1 MARAR
6 MSTAEVDEYFDYQ
19 PCSTRDLPDP
29 TPLVD
34 NLTRCVI
41 EVLLGTREV
50 EQVARWV
57 TEDTYLHLARRSIA
71 ARRTRAL
78 RKQQPIRAHYEI
90 GPLVVTHP
98 ADGIVEATA
107 IVRSPGRTRAVAM
120 RLEGLDDRWRA
131 TAVHV
136 L

>member
-6 MSTAEVDEYFDYQ
+6 MSTAEVEEYFDYQ
-19 PCSTRDLPDP
+19 PCPTASLPDP
-29 TPLVD
+29 APLVD

-41 EVLLGTREV
+41 EVLLGTRDV
-50 EQVARWV
+50 EQLARWV

-71 ARRTRAL
+71 ARRSRAL
-78 RKQQPIRAHYEI
+78 RKQAPTRARYEI

-98 ADGIVEATA
+98 ADGVVEATA
-107 IVRSPGRTRAVAM
+107 IVRSPGRTRAVAL
-120 RLEGLDDRWRA
+120 RLEGLDARWRA

>member
-1 MARAR
+1 MVRAR
-6 MSTAEVDEYFDYQ
+6 MTTAEVDEHFGYQ
-19 PCSTRDLPDP
+19 PCSTADLPDP
-29 TPLVD
+29 TPLVE

-41 EVLLGTREV
+41 EVLLGTRDV

-78 RKQQPIRAHYEI
+78 RRQRTTRAVYEI
-90 GPLVVTHP
+90 GSIVVTHP
-98 ADGIVEATA
+98 ADGVVEAAA

-120 RLEGLDDRWRA
+120 RLEGLDSRWRA
-131 TAVHV
+131 TAMHV